1 MVKRGVNNM
10 KQLEAGWV
18 EYDLT
23 NTEDLKECLE
33 LVLIRLNLL
42 DTLLQ
47 DKDNINTLAMQEY
60 GELQYLRI
68 EIEQRKED
76 KRRSEQYK
84 RLKYD

>member
-1 MVKRGVNNM
+1 M

>member
-1 MVKRGVNNM
+1 M
-10 KQLEAGWV
+10 KQLEEGWV

-33 LVLIRLNLL
+33 LVLIRLNFL

-47 DKDNINTLAMQEY
+47 NKDNINSLTMQEY
-60 GELQYLRI
+60 GELQYLKNK
-68 EIEQRKED
+68 IEQRKED

-84 RLKYD
+84 RLMKIFKGE

>member
-1 MVKRGVNNM
+1 M

-23 NTEDLKECLE
+23 NAEDLKECLE
-33 LVLIRLNLL
+33 LVLIRLNVL

-47 DKDNINTLAMQEY
+47 DKDNINALTMQEY
-60 GELQYLRI
+60 RELQYLRI

-84 RLKYD
+84 RLKEKGII

>member
-1 MVKRGVNNM
+1 M

-23 NTEDLKECLE
+23 NAEDLKECLK
-33 LVLIRLNLL
+33 LVLIRLDSL

-47 DKDNINTLAMQEY
+47 NKDNINALTMQ
-60 GELQYLRI
+60 GHRKLQYLRM

-76 KRRSEQYK
+76 KK
-84 RLKYD
+84 KK